1 MADDPWL
8 PSWARRAHKP
18 INKSIL
24 LVASVITGAFV
35 YYFIFL
41 SGCSD
46 NQSGDGF
53 PWAGTFK
60 PDKNL
65 DIIGEHGAVAS
76 DHPLCSQL
84 GVEVL
89 KNGGTAADAAVQ
101 VALCIGTTEPQSSGI
116 GGGGFITVRF
126 PNGSAFNIDARETA
140 PAAAHKHMFDENP
153 LLSKVGGLASGV
165 PGELAGLDKL
175 WKIAGSQ
182 SWKSLVEPI
191 VELNKVGFRK
201 EDYLKKAISTYLGY
215 VGESS
220 YAMQVLEE
228 SDWCWLMSDL
238 EECRESMNKTDIDW
252 IRRPQ
257 FAETLQ
263 VIADEGASA
272 FYHGQIP
279 EKLVNFTRKLG
290 GVLTIEDF
298 ANYEADLKPAIH
310 GKFREFDIY
319 TAPAPTS
326 GPALLMGLNVMDV
339 LIDRL
344 PEMCP
349 IEAEMDAVLNQ
360 MVVETMKWMAAAR
373 SELGDP
379 KFIENPKIDEMLT
392 TNWTDKVVGNFNA
405 SATLPSWRDYHPS
418 YEINNPKGTS
428 HFSVVDSN
436 GMAVSMTT
444 TVNLPFG
451 NLLCEPITGV
461 IMNSEMD
468 DFSVPNTKNSF
479 ELAPS
484 KYNFVKP
491 GKRPLSSTVPS
502 VIIDPETGKVDMVIG
517 AAGGSR
523 ILTSVFLAIVRTY
536 GLGLSGLEAV
546 SFPRYH
552 HQLIPEA
559 LMVESGFSKSRE
571 GDWEERG
578 HVLEHRVPGSTMNL
592 IHRENDEFHAVSDF
606 YRKRGLGAAY

>member
-1 MADDPWL
+1 MENTAWVPK
-8 PSWARRAHKP
+8 WARGP
-18 INKSIL
+18 QKSIKKSIII
-24 LVASVITGAFV
+24 VASVIGGAFV
-35 YYFIFL
+35 YYLFFL
-41 SGCSD
+41 SKSL
-46 NQSGDGF
+46 NQSGDGL
-53 PWAGTFK
+53 PWSGTFN
-60 PDKNL
+60 PDKHL
-65 DIIGEHGAVAS
+65 DVIGDHGAVAS
-76 DHPLCSQL
+76 DHPLCSQM
-84 GVEVL
+84 GVDVL
-89 KNGGTAADAAVQ
+89 KQGGTAADAAVQ

-116 GGGGFITVRF
+116 GGGGFITIRF
-126 PNGSAFNIDARETA
+126 PNGSAYSIDARETA
-140 PAAAHKHMFDENP
+140 PAAAHKHMFDDNP
-153 LLSKVGGLASGV
+153 LLSKIGGLASGV

-175 WKIAGSQ
+175 WRIAGSQ

-191 VELNKVGFRK
+191 VELNKVGYKK
-201 EDYLKKAISTYLGY
+201 EDYLKNAISTYLGY
-215 VGESS
+215 VEGYS
-220 YAMQVLEE
+220 YAKGAISQ

-238 EECRESMNKTDIDW
+238 EECRDVRNDTNIDW
-252 IRRPQ
+252 VSRPK

-263 VIADEGASA
+263 VIADRGASA
-272 FYHGQIP
+272 FYHGEIP
-279 EKLVNFTRKLG
+279 EKLVKFTQKFD
-290 GVLTIEDF
+290 GVLTTEDF
-298 ANYEADLKPAIH
+298 ANYEVELKPVIQ
-310 GKFREFDIY
+310 GKFRNFDIY

-339 LIDRL
+339 LLDRL
-344 PEMCP
+344 SEMGP
-349 IEAEMDAVLNQ
+349 LEAEMDPVVNQ

-392 TNWTDKVVGNFNA
+392 SNWTEKVVSQFNE

-428 HFSVVDSN
+428 HFSVVDNN

-451 NLLCEPITGV
+451 NLLCDPETGV

-484 KYNFVKP
+484 KYNFVVP

-502 VIIDPETGKVDMVIG
+502 IITDPETGKIDMVIG

-536 GLGLSGLEAV
+536 GLGLSGLEAL

-552 HQLIPEA
+552 HQLIPEV
-559 LMVESGFSKSRE
+559 LMAEPVFSKSRE
-571 GDWEERG
+571 NEWQKRG
-578 HVLEHRVPGSTMNL
+578 HALELRPPASTMNL
-592 IHRENDEFHAVSDF
+592 IHLENGTFHAVSDF